1 MEAQAE
7 GGREGRRG
15 WQSGGGG
22 RCLSA
27 VFSVFPGPA
36 SSPWPQQSQRLAFS
50 LDSHHG
56 LSVRLAQSQQAWTA
70 DHRGCALKS
79 CLDTA
84 QSTMASCICLQI
96 TKVAFSLSSGPVH
109 DLRPPSILSS
119 RITEFQPPSQSLIL
133 WFHTIKRQMSN
144 TCALHCKPLYYYGA
158 VAGARKQRS
167 SATC

>member
-1 MEAQAE
+1 MTEAGSARRHKRR
-7 GGREGRRG
+7 GGG

-36 SSPWPQQSQRLAFS
+36 SSPWPQQLQRLAFS

-96 TKVAFSLSSGPVH
+96 TKVAFSLSLGPVH

-119 RITEFQPPSQSLIL
+119 RITEFQPPSYTLVSYHQKTNVKHL
-133 WFHTIKRQMSN
+133 
-144 TCALHCKPLYYYGA
+144 CAPL
-158 VAGARKQRS
+158 
-167 SATC
+167 